1 MRALNTIT
9 KNHRTSARIQ
19 NKSHFCTDMK
29 EQITLLHGYE
39 KCDRSRVGIVIEKQ
53 ETIYQRANG
62 KSQGRRG
69 RRTARTHSC
78 VARDSPAQSKQR
90 SSRKSSTRSGVYTDV
105 HEQHAR
111 RLTQKKSTTKVVLLF
126 RCLNAPDYLLLNWG
140 ALRALCKPYFLRSF
154 ALGSRV
160 R

>member
-39 KCDRSRVGIVIEKQ
+39 KRDRSRVGIVIEKQ

-69 RRTARTHSC
+69 RRTVRTHSC

-105 HEQHAR
+105 HEQHTR
-111 RLTQKKSTTKVVLLF
+111 KLTKQKAQPKLCFCFS
-126 RCLNAPDYLLLNWG
+126 
-140 ALRALCKPYFLRSF
+140 ALEC
-154 ALGSRV
+154 V
-160 R
+160 